1 MIQEFLR
8 ENFGITKARFGTNG
22 YELAKLRQLFYQYP
36 NQCNVTV
43 SLGIFWAGVGYER
56 IHRLAPTVERVIFC
70 KLQRYIFE
78 EKKPEIALKVHDE
91 EEPDHQE
98 PFLLTFS
105 PEYVVLTEL
114 SGIMRA

>member
-22 YELAKLRQLFYQYP
+22 YELAKPRHLFYQYP

-56 IHRLAPTVERVIFC
+56 IPRLAPTVERVIFC

-78 EKKPEIALKVHDE
+78 EKKPEIA
-91 EEPDHQE
+91 PDHQE

>member
-8 ENFGITKARFGTNG
+8 ENFGITKARFDTNG

-56 IHRLAPTVERVIFC
+56 IPRLAPTVERVIFC

-78 EKKPEIALKVHDE
+78 EKNPKSRWKSTTKKNQIIKNH
-91 EEPDHQE
+91 
-98 PFLLTFS
+98 FC
-105 PEYVVLTEL
+105 
-114 SGIMRA
+114 